1 MNRRV
6 VQAGLFAA
14 LLGGVFFGGGT
25 LMDATM
31 TRHDDVPDGSR
42 LEVELSISMH
52 AGAEASEEEIVEAL
66 VVVCQLEVSGGGST
80 QDLESLGDGNYR
92 LVMTPG
98 LDEADRRQ
106 LTGCLQD
113 LRIDNV
119 LANVVSMT
127 HTDGDGPSDDEGDD
141 RDNDDNGK

>member
-1 MNRRV
+1 VNQRV
-6 VQAGLFAA
+6 VQAGLVAA
-14 LLGGVFFGGGT
+14 LLGGVFIGGTT

-31 TRHDDVPDGSR
+31 TRHDDVEAGSR

-52 AGAEASEEEIVEAL
+52 TGAEASEAEIAEAL

-80 QDLESLGDGNYR
+80 DDLEPMGDGNYR
-92 LVMTPG
+92 FVMTPG

-119 LANVVSMT
+119 LANVVSMRQ
-127 HTDGDGPSDDEGDD
+127 TDGDDSDDDVGDD
-141 RDNDDNGK
+141 DG

>member
-6 VQAGLFAA
+6 LQAGLGAA
-14 LLGGVFFGGGT
+14 LLGGVFFGGTT

-31 TRHDDVPDGSR
+31 TRHDDVSAGSR

-52 AGAEASEEEIVEAL
+52 AGAEASEEEIAEAL

-80 QDLESLGDGNYR
+80 DELEPLGNGNYR
-92 LVMTPG
+92 FVMTPG

-127 HTDGDGPSDDEGDD
+127 QTDGDGPDDDEDD
-141 RDNDDNGK
+141 